1 MLLRLGHVD
10 ERVVRTDAEWREFFD
25 LYHHPYGMRNGRL
38 RFRDDSRNEWRP
50 WKPVV
55 GSPVTALT
63 QRLQRLGFMPYASHD
78 GVFGYVTQAAV
89 RLFQEYVRTVTY
101 PEQHAAAAAAPPC
114 WPDGVVGRHTYYYLD
129 RMEQEGGY
137 ARWAGGS
144 LPTPDYTDW
153 LRTLAEVREYYLTHG
168 TELTAQLR
176 TLDQRGD
183 TLLPENWM
191 VSGARP
197 QLVGLRHHRT
207 TPRAG
212 TERRPP
218 DDLFVLL
225 VNGCS
230 FYFWG
235 STDANPADRREA
247 YLTEGQHRYRFNW
260 HNISPARCDR
270 IYKAARPAG
279 RGVLVLRDVH
289 GDNALTARN
298 RRDGLDPLPN
308 PTINIHWSG
317 LGISNWSAGCQV
329 ISGGS
334 YLNDQGTLIDCRP
347 FTARTDRERGQ
358 QRSSSGPRLGM
369 GAYNLLSDLLLCYT
383 PPQPEGEKPTF
394 RYTLLDEALQR
405 QVPGLDRRAQR
416 RLLNLEPA

>member
-1 MLLRLGHVD
+1 M
-10 ERVVRTDAEWREFFD
+10 
-25 LYHHPYGMRNGRL
+25 
-38 RFRDDSRNEWRP
+38 
-50 WKPVV
+50 
-55 GSPVTALT
+55 
-63 QRLQRLGFMPYASHD
+63 
-78 GVFGYVTQAAV
+78 
-89 RLFQEYVRTVTY
+89 
-101 PEQHAAAAAAPPC
+101 
-114 WPDGVVGRHTYYYLD
+114 
-129 RMEQEGGY
+129 
-137 ARWAGGS
+137 
-144 LPTPDYTDW
+144 
-153 LRTLAEVREYYLTHG
+153 
-168 TELTAQLR
+168 
-176 TLDQRGD
+176 
-183 TLLPENWM
+183 
-191 VSGARP
+191 
-197 QLVGLRHHRT
+197 
-207 TPRAG
+207 
-212 TERRPP
+212 
-218 DDLFVLL
+218 
-225 VNGCS
+225 
-230 FYFWG
+230 
-235 STDANPADRREA
+235 
-247 YLTEGQHRYRFNW
+247 
-260 HNISPARCDR
+260 
-270 IYKAARPAG
+270 
-279 RGVLVLRDVH
+279 LVLRDVH